1 MQDLPRKVSTFYI
14 HRFWRYAGPVAVLF
28 LILSF
33 IDIFGV
39 TLLPSFFLK
48 YVVGALESAPAAAV
62 FQIIVPAVVAWLIVR
77 GVMIGASILRWT
89 VFDNYIKYRANNRIS
104 AELYNYVFHQNMDFY
119 ANSMPGKIGSQ
130 INQISETFPAAISL
144 LGDGLA
150 TLMLFVVSFAALFQ
164 IGWQFVALIMG
175 VVAFRVVWGC
185 ATYKYAMRAAAARA
199 RAMNTLQ
206 GRLLDVLSNF
216 SAVKLFA
223 RAQWEQ
229 RAVMPERTEFERA
242 GRNANYK
249 SRLFWAPG
257 NVVVDWF
264 GFGMLILLC
273 GYMYA
278 TAAVTLADVSF
289 VLALFGSLS
298 GMSFNLIM
306 LIKEFVNTW
315 GNAVG
320 SYSVLVQPIVLRDV
334 PNAATLRVPRGDI
347 EIRNLSFK
355 YTDKMILENL
365 SLHIHAGE
373 RIGLVGSSGAGK
385 TTLVNLIMRLYDPT
399 DGAILIDGQD
409 IRNVTQDSLH
419 ENISFI
425 PQEPTMFNRTVADNI
440 AYGAPNANL
449 RQIRSAA
456 RFASA
461 DDFIMRMPARY
472 DTIVGDRGIKL
483 SGGQRQRI
491 AIARALLKN
500 SPILILDEA
509 TAALDSETEVA
520 IQSSFDK
527 LSHNRTTVVIA
538 HRLSTLRNMDRIVV
552 LDGGHIAEVGTH
564 QQLLRR
570 KDGIYKR
577 LWQMQSGGFVP
588 DEQ

>member
-14 HRFWRYAGPVAVLF
+14 HRFWWYAGPVAVLF

-33 IDIFGV
+33 VDGFGV

-48 YVVGALESAPAAAV
+48 YVVGALESAPAAAA

-206 GRLLDVLSNF
+206 GRLLDALSNF

-320 SYSVLVQPIVLRDV
+320 SYNVLVQPIVLRDV

>member
-14 HRFWRYAGPVAVLF
+14 HRFWWYAGPVAVLF

-48 YVVGALESAPAAAV
+48 YVVGALESAPAAAA

-206 GRLLDVLSNF
+206 GRLLDALSNF

-320 SYSVLVQPIVLRDV
+320 SYNVLVQPIVLRDA

-552 LDGGHIAEVGTH
+552 LDGGHIAEIGTH

-577 LWQMQSGGFVP
+577 LWQMQSGVFVP

>member
-14 HRFWRYAGPVAVLF
+14 HRFWWYAGPVAVLF

-33 IDIFGV
+33 VDGFGV

-48 YVVGALESAPAAAV
+48 YVVGALESAPAAAA

-206 GRLLDVLSNF
+206 GRLLDALSNF

-320 SYSVLVQPIVLRDV
+320 SYNVLVQPIVLRDA

-365 SLHIHAGE
+365 SLHIRAGE

>member
-1 MQDLPRKVSTFYI
+1 M
-14 HRFWRYAGPVAVLF
+14 
-28 LILSF
+28 
-33 IDIFGV
+33 
-39 TLLPSFFLK
+39 PSFFLK

>member
-33 IDIFGV
+33 VDGFGV

-298 GMSFNLIM
+298 AMSFNLIM

-320 SYSVLVQPIVLRDV
+320 SYNVLVQPIVLRDA

-365 SLHIHAGE
+365 SLHIRAGE

-409 IRNVTQDSLH
+409 IRTVTQDSLH

-500 SPILILDEA
+500 APILILDEA

>member
-1 MQDLPRKVSTFYI
+1 M
-14 HRFWRYAGPVAVLF
+14 
-28 LILSF
+28 
-33 IDIFGV
+33 
-39 TLLPSFFLK
+39 PSFFLK

-320 SYSVLVQPIVLRDV
+320 SYNVLVQPIVLRDA

-365 SLHIHAGE
+365 SLHIRAGE

-409 IRNVTQDSLH
+409 IRTVTQDSLH

-500 SPILILDEA
+500 APILILDEA

-552 LDGGHIAEVGTH
+552 LDDGHIAEVGTH

>member
-1 MQDLPRKVSTFYI
+1 
-14 HRFWRYAGPVAVLF
+14 
-28 LILSF
+28 
-33 IDIFGV
+33 
-39 TLLPSFFLK
+39 
-48 YVVGALESAPAAAV
+48 
-62 FQIIVPAVVAWLIVR
+62 
-77 GVMIGASILRWT
+77 
-89 VFDNYIKYRANNRIS
+89 
-104 AELYNYVFHQNMDFY
+104 
-119 ANSMPGKIGSQ
+119 
-130 INQISETFPAAISL
+130 
-144 LGDGLA
+144 
-150 TLMLFVVSFAALFQ
+150 MLFVVSFGALFQ

-185 ATYKYAMRAAAARA
+185 VTYKYAMRAAAARA
-199 RAMNTLQ
+199 CAMNTLQ
-206 GRLLDVLSNF
+206 GRLLDALSNF

-278 TAAVTLADVSF
+278 AGSVTLADVSF

-298 GMSFNLIM
+298 GMSFKLIM

-320 SYSVLVQPIVLRDV
+320 SYNVLVQPIVLRDA
-334 PNAATLRVPRGDI
+334 PNATTLRVPRGNI

-365 SLHIHAGE
+365 FLHIRAGE

-409 IRNVTQDSLH
+409 IRTVTQNSLH

-461 DDFIMRMPARY
+461 DDFIMRMPAHY
-472 DTIVGDRGIKL
+472 DTIVGDRGIKM

-500 SPILILDEA
+500 APILILDEA

-570 KDGIYKR
+570 KDGIYKH

>member
-14 HRFWRYAGPVAVLF
+14 HRFWWYAGPVAVLF

-48 YVVGALESAPAAAV
+48 YVVGALESAPAAAA

-206 GRLLDVLSNF
+206 GRLLDALSNF

>member
-1 MQDLPRKVSTFYI
+1 M
-14 HRFWRYAGPVAVLF
+14 
-28 LILSF
+28 
-33 IDIFGV
+33 
-39 TLLPSFFLK
+39 PSFFLK
-48 YVVGALESAPAAAV
+48 YVVGALESAPAAAA

-206 GRLLDVLSNF
+206 GRLLDALSNF

-320 SYSVLVQPIVLRDV
+320 SYNVLVQPIVLRDA

-365 SLHIHAGE
+365 SLHIRAGE